1 MRKVAAI
8 IEARM
13 SSSRLPGKVLKKI
26 GKKECLLHTIHRLKR
41 VKKISDIIV
50 ATTVNSSDDVLV
62 NLCKKNNI
70 SFFRGSEENVYE
82 RVLDAAIKFKVDIIL
97 EITGDSIFIDSDIIQ
112 ESLDIYLNGD
122 YDFVANCVKKPMYIP
137 GFDARVFSTSTLASI
152 KNKIYDQEDLE
163 HVSSFFWKNSNLF
176 KIFHVKPPA
185 DLSSDSIFLG
195 LDTLE
200 DLKLLKIIYKNLGH
214 DDNYFDAY
222 QIVDFLK
229 KNFNL
234 INFNS
239 KINRNKV

>member
-1 MRKVAAI
+1 MKKIGAI

-26 GKKECLLHTIHRLKR
+26 GNKECLLHTVHRLRR

-62 NLCKKNNI
+62 ELCKKNNI

-97 EITGDSIFIDSDIIQ
+97 EITGDSIFIDSNIIQ
-112 ESLDIYLNGD
+112 ESLDVYLNGD
-122 YDFVANCVKKPMYIP
+122 YDFVANCVKKPTYIP
-137 GFDARVFSTSTLASI
+137 GFDARVFSTSILESI

-195 LDTLE
+195 LDTPE
-200 DLKLLKIIYKNLGH
+200 DLKLLKKIYKNLSH
-214 DDNYFDAY
+214 NDSYFDAY
-222 QIVDFLK
+222 EIVEFLK
-229 KNFNL
+229 KNLSLVNY
-234 INFNS
+234 NS
-239 KINRNKV
+239 KIIRNKV